1 MNTIVKKMNIGI
13 IGAGVVAERIIN
25 ASNKHPRA
33 NIKGIYDVNLNKLKE
48 VTEKYNLQAVDSY
61 NDLLQDKDIDIIYLA
76 VPPKYHYPIAMEIL
90 KTDKHFLCE
99 KPLANS
105 TDEAREMYTVA
116 KNKAIVHGMNF
127 PTIYINAYKKIE
139 ELLSE
144 EFIGDLVRVEFQGY
158 FTHWPRL
165 WQQND
170 WISSREQGGFVRE
183 VVTHYIQMIQRLFGD
198 IEDISSF
205 IEYPEDSTISETSI
219 IARGTVKGVPILIN
233 GVTDIG
239 MEEELSFKIFGTKGS
254 IYLKNWRELW
264 ISKKGEALEKL
275 DIKEEN
281 HLVDLLDNVFKSID
295 GEEAKLVDFE
305 EGYKTHRVI
314 ERLLGRE

>member
-1 MNTIVKKMNIGI
+1 MKKMNIGI

-33 NIKGIYDVNLNKLKE
+33 NIKGIYDVDLNKLKE

-61 NDLLQDKDIDIIYLA
+61 NDLLQDEDIDIIYLA
-76 VPPKYHYPIAMEIL
+76 VPPKFHYPIAMDIL
-90 KTDKHFLCE
+90 KTDKHFICE

-105 TDEAREMYTVA
+105 TDEAREMYSVA
-116 KNKAIVHGMNF
+116 KDKAIVHGMNF
-127 PTIYINAYKKIE
+127 PTIYINAYKKME

-144 EFIGDLVRVEFQGY
+144 GFIGDLVRVEFQGY

-165 WQQND
+165 WQQNH

-198 IEDISSF
+198 IEDVSSF
-205 IEYPEDSTISETSI
+205 IEYPEDPTISETSI
-219 IARGTVKGVPILIN
+219 IARGTVKGVPVLIN

-254 IYLKNWRELW
+254 IFLKNWRELW

-281 HLVDLLDNVFKSID
+281 HLVGLLDNIFKAID
-295 GEEAKLVDFE
+295 GEDAKIVDFE
-305 EGYKTHRVI
+305 EGYKTHMII
-314 ERLLGRE
+314 EKLLGRE

>member
-13 IGAGVVAERIIN
+13 IGADVVAERIIN

-281 HLVDLLDNVFKSID
+281 HLVDLLDNIFKAID
-295 GEEAKLVDFE
+295 GEDAKIVDFE

>member
-1 MNTIVKKMNIGI
+1 MNIGI

-33 NIKGIYDVNLNKLKE
+33 NIKGIYDVDLNKLKE

-61 NDLLQDKDIDIIYLA
+61 NDLLQDEDIDIIYLA
-76 VPPKYHYPIAMEIL
+76 VPPKFHYPIAMDIL
-90 KTDKHFLCE
+90 KTDKHFICE

-105 TDEAREMYTVA
+105 TDEAREMYSVA
-116 KNKAIVHGMNF
+116 KDKAIVHGMNF
-127 PTIYINAYKKIE
+127 PTIYINAYKKME

-144 EFIGDLVRVEFQGY
+144 GFIGDLVRVEFQGY

-165 WQQND
+165 WQQNH

-198 IEDISSF
+198 IEDVSSF
-205 IEYPEDSTISETSI
+205 IEYPEDPTISETSI
-219 IARGTVKGVPILIN
+219 IARGTVKGVPVLIN

-254 IYLKNWRELW
+254 IFLKNWRELW

-281 HLVDLLDNVFKSID
+281 HLVGLLDNIFKAID
-295 GEEAKLVDFE
+295 GEDAKIVDFE
-305 EGYKTHRVI
+305 EGYKTHMII
-314 ERLLGRE
+314 EKLLGRE